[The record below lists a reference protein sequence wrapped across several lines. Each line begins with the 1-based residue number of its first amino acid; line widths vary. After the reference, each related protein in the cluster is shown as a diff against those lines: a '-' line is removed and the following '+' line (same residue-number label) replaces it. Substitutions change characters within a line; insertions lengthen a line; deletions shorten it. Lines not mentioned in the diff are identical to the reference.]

1 MTFSSQIEESKILY
15 LVREID
21 RLQLLSPLEIIQI
34 LSDNQEITLGLI
46 KDFIIEKITI
56 EKEFIDKV
64 FLMIKRLVI

>member
-1 MTFSSQIEESKILY
+1 MTSSSQIEESKILY